1 MKVTHVEIISTEE
14 VVKVQEEKKVD
25 IRQTVETIDVKSTEG
40 SQVTQFIQANTQL
53 ASAQIVSINSA
64 ESLLSTVYTVTVK
77 DSTNKVTVL

>member
-77 DSTNKVTVL
+77 DSANKVTVL